1 MGGSQTF
8 EGLSREALDE
18 HRQIHFY
25 LDRIARS
32 LEKLKEGS
40 TDVDPMRLLAAEIE
54 GLKERLREHQHN
66 EEDGGL
72 FQAILEV
79 LPARRVEIDR
89 LTNQHGKMIE
99 ILEMARI
106 HALHGKIEEADAL
119 CADLESFLDMFRR
132 HERAEERLLAQ
143 ALGDEDEPPPTD

>member
-25 LDRIARS
+25 FDRIARS
-32 LEKLKEGS
+32 LKKLKEGAA
-40 TDVDPMRLLAAEIE
+40 DVEPMRLLAAEIQ
-54 GLKERLREHQHN
+54 GLKERLQEHQHH
-66 EEDGGL
+66 EEDEGL

-106 HALHGKIEEADAL
+106 HALRGKVDEADAL

-143 ALGDEDEPPPTD
+143 ALGDDEELPSTD

>member
-8 EGLSREALDE
+8 DRLTRHALEE

-25 LDRIARS
+25 LDQIAQS
-32 LEKLKEGS
+32 LAGLKEG
-40 TDVDPMRLLAAEIE
+40 TAGVEPMRRLAAEIQS
-54 GLKERLREHQHN
+54 LKERLQEHHTN
-66 EEDGGL
+66 EESGGL

-106 HALHGKIEEADAL
+106 HAQRGEEGEAESL
-119 CADLESFLDMFRR
+119 RVDLEGFLEMFRR
-132 HERAEERLLAQ
+132 HEQAEERLLAQ
-143 ALGDEDEPPPTD
+143 AIGEEQATTEEG